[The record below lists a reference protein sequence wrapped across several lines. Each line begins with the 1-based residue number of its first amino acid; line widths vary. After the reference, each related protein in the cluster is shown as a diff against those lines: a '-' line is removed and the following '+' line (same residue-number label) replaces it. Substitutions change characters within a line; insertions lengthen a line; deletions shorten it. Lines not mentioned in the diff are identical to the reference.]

1 VIAISP
7 APALRRIRRR
17 HRGGY
22 ALLDVILAVT
32 VFAIWGAGLVALLQ
46 KISDTS
52 GSYSRD
58 RLIQYQMESM
68 LTEMKRRPVEEMT
81 EERLDEALGVTFQST
96 VEPLALTNIDGEGLE
111 DLYILTVTATYTDS
125 GGEQVETARLYVH
138 QPQEEAGRRR

>member
-1 VIAISP
+1 VIVSLP
-7 APALRRIRRR
+7 SSRRCRAR
-17 HRGGY
+17 HPGGY

-32 VFAIWGAGLVALLQ
+32 VFAFWGAGLVALLQ

-52 GSYSRD
+52 ISYSRD

-81 EERLDEALGVTFQST
+81 EERLDEALGVTFSST

-111 DLYILTVTATYTDS
+111 DLYILTVTATYTDT
-125 GGEQVETARLYVH
+125 GGEQKESARLYVH
-138 QPQEEAGRRR
+138 QPQEEAKKGR